1 MCGNAFRQLQLNQ
14 FKFSATKV
22 VSVVF
27 GMKLQQGV
35 GVVLVLVGLY
45 VALFQLPNSTAGTM
59 SIVVSGFTLNGL
71 SLRQIESISLGAFFV
86 LVGASLL
93 KRV

>member
-1 MCGNAFRQLQLNQ
+1 MHFVQLQLNQ
-14 FKFSATKV
+14 LKFSAIKL

-35 GVVLVLVGLY
+35 GLVLVLVGLY
-45 VALFQLPNSTAGTM
+45 VAIFQLPNGSAGTL

-71 SLRQIESISLGAFFV
+71 SLRQIESVSLGAFFV

-93 KRV
+93 KRG

>member
-1 MCGNAFRQLQLNQ
+1 VQLNQ
-14 FKFSATKV
+14 FKFSAIKF

-27 GMKLQQGV
+27 EMKLQQGV
-35 GVVLVLVGLY
+35 GLVLVLIGLY
-45 VALFQLPNSTAGTM
+45 VAIFQLPNSSASTL

-93 KRV
+93 KRG

>member
-1 MCGNAFRQLQLNQ
+1 MAVRFGKLQLNQ
-14 FKFSATKV
+14 FKFSAIKLV
-22 VSVVF
+22 LVMF
-27 GMKLQQGV
+27 GLKLQQGV
-35 GVVLVLVGLY
+35 GLVLVLVGLY
-45 VALFQLPNSTAGTM
+45 VAIFQLPNYSAGTM

-93 KRV
+93 KRG